1 MSQGRQSRRLSQ
13 SHLRPTARSMSR
25 TPGVW
30 STSCSRKQSCRA
42 TDRVRTG
49 DFFRSVPKPT
59 SRGTCAS
66 SLNRTPPARFVFP
79 NPSTPLGRNRTF
91 SELTHFFGIKG
102 RNRNHLCPG
111 LKSAG
116 FMLRGPR
123 LRHST
128 RPDPPTLATNSPAAV
143 ADMDGITR
151 QGLPTVRSGGEARS
165 SRSNK
170 CSLAIGM
177 VGPAPVNQV
186 FRLAPVARRQAG
198 RR

>member
-1 MSQGRQSRRLSQ
+1 MRGQCLVRLTFGRLQALGSNRAG
-13 SHLRPTARSMSR
+13 RPTEC
-25 TPGVW
+25 TPA
-30 STSCSRKQSCRA
+30 TSSCWYQSLLPMGLA
-42 TDRVRTG
+42 
-49 DFFRSVPKPT
+49 
-59 SRGTCAS
+59 
-66 SLNRTPPARFVFP
+66 PPARIGPLGQIRFP
-79 NPSTPLGRNRTF
+79 KSLHPLGRNRTF

-111 LKSAG
+111 LKSVG

-165 SRSNK
+165 SRSNT

-177 VGPAPVNQV
+177 VGSAPVNQV